1 MGEPR
6 TTEELLELIR
16 QGVLF
21 GGGTALE
28 GTEGIE
34 FIAALLTQTASEE
47 FVTVMVDQ
55 AGDETEYPGVQGF
68 REALS
73 DWITPYERFRLEI
86 DEVIPHDDRLVFL
99 VRQVGTT
106 KHGGVEIETASG
118 AVWDLEDGCITR
130 ASFYIDPDHAR
141 RHAGLD

>member
-1 MGEPR
+1 MSESR
-6 TTEELLELIR
+6 TNEELIDLIR

-28 GTEGIE
+28 GIEGIE
-34 FIAALLTQTASEE
+34 FIATLLTETASEE

-55 AGDETEYPGVQGF
+55 AGDETEYPGVEGF

-73 DWITPYERFRLEI
+73 DWITPYERFRLEV
-86 DEVIPHDDRLVFL
+86 DEVVPHDDKLVFF

-106 KHGGVEIETASG
+106 KHGGVEIETSSG
-118 AVWDLEDGCITR
+118 AVWDLADGNIIR